1 MPPRKPRKSENSH
14 KQNFETPPPWERVA
28 KAKCTPTHFN
38 RSMKNENAA
47 AKSLQSELPGLFLKI
62 VLVFKYNDVKKQYV
76 NFNSRMFV

>member
-1 MPPRKPRKSENSH
+1 
-14 KQNFETPPPWERVA
+14 
-28 KAKCTPTHFN
+28 
-38 RSMKNENAA
+38 MKNENAA